1 MLIIY
6 VGHKQLRW
14 VGLRLTLSV
23 GRLHGTSDG
32 LCVLLELEICC
43 SGIIW
48 AFEVSIDN
56 VALILMFFLYM

>member
-1 MLIIY
+1 MGRAE
-6 VGHKQLRW
+6 VD
-14 VGLRLTLSV
+14 SV